1 MPSTHL
7 AMNILLRTRYLL
19 GSAIFG
25 PNEPFTTG
33 SVEESIYDPKTKTI
47 KWNDHAIRFDCSRYQ
62 EYFRNFTP
70 SNGVAYFEDAGVV
83 CKIAGVHELVVSFG
97 DREPDYDTCYAKSRY
112 VNQQR
117 GMLLPLNTRRHW
129 GFSLAEAITLQPATL
144 KARLVVDPHT
154 WSAKKSVLFWRGS
167 MTGSGLR
174 GEFVQAAANFLRNQ
188 SSGIDIKFHHI
199 SSKYSEKYQLQL
211 GQQTNQ
217 TKEVK
222 FVDREYSLNEM
233 LEKRKYSLKEMLENR
248 YLLSIEGN
256 DVASNLKWALASNS
270 LVVMPLPTKETWLM
284 EGLLQPYVHFVPI
297 QHPDELLAVKTWLE
311 QNDDLCQAIV
321 RNANVWITDVL
332 DDFAGPI
339 KFMPQLLESLTNHHH
354 TKHITNIPRHTT
366 LA

>member
-174 GEFVQAAANFLRNQ
+174 GEFVQAAANFWRNRT
-188 SSGIDIKFHHI
+188 SGIDIKFNHMGSKFNHI
-199 SSKYSEKYQLQL
+199 KKNRA
-211 GQQTNQ
+211 NQ
-217 TKEVK
+217 ATEDVAT
-222 FVDREYSLNEM
+222 DIYHPRQYT
-233 LEKRKYSLKEMLENR
+233 LEEMLENR

-270 LVVMPLPTKETWLM
+270 VVVMPLPTRETWLM